1 MNNNKLKLGLLA
13 FLIFSTIAMPAM
25 AIDLD
30 MSVDEEIKKKYDT
43 SKIQYDMPSLP
54 KINSTAN
61 TNNPTY
67 SPTTNTVPKT
77 SPTYIT
83 TVPSVTAVDKSS
95 AIKIPAWTTFKAK
108 SNQQISDRT
117 AKGTKI
123 SFTTT
128 ENVYKKYITI
138 PAGTKLYGIITNS
151 HTPQNTGNG
160 GLVEIKITNMTYKGK
175 TYTIDGKIT
184 KANSK
189 KIFFNNIKGKRQY
202 ITGIGKQIDKGEAF
216 YQKTRKTTSKMSNN
230 PILVILS
237 PIPTIVGMAG
247 YSVCTILSPITAI
260 TTKGGHLT
268 IPTGSSFEI
277 KLLEPAYVY

>member
-1 MNNNKLKLGLLA
+1 
-13 FLIFSTIAMPAM
+13 MPAV

-54 KINSTAN
+54 KVNST
-61 TNNPTY
+61 TGSNNSSY
-67 SPTTNTVPKT
+67 SSTATTVPKT

-108 SNQQISDRT
+108 SNQQITDRM

-138 PAGTKLYGIITNS
+138 PSGTKLYGTITNS
-151 HTPQNTGNG
+151 HAPQNTGNG

-175 TYTIDGKIT
+175 TYALDGKIT

-202 ITGIGKQIDKGEAF
+202 IAGMGKQIDKGEAF

-247 YSVCTILSPITAI
+247 YSVCSVLSPITAI